1 MQSKGRRS
9 VGSNIYF
16 ERISN
21 FVGLLDESIG
31 KGKPRQNVDL
41 AVYNPVIGQSSDKG
55 YYRNFVRLVDEV

>member
-55 YYRNFVRLVDEV
+55 Y